1 MKESLFEKI
10 KSVLEEIDVC
20 YPYME
25 CCEGEFFANNHEFYY
40 VSRGDVYSGEVKEGV
55 ATKDDCTFINYDT
68 GCGETITKVLL
79 TKNRIS
85 PDLFYEKYE
94 DCM

>member
-1 MKESLFEKI
+1 MEESLFEKI

-25 CCEGEFFANNHEFYY
+25 CCEGEFFANGIELCYSE
-40 VSRGDVYSGEVKEGV
+40 VGEVYSQEIREEVY
-55 ATKDDCTFINYDT
+55 TKGDCTFINYDS

-79 TKNRIS
+79 TKNQLS
-85 PDLFYEKYE
+85 EGKFYEKYE
-94 DCM
+94 GSM

>member
-1 MKESLFEKI
+1 MEESLFEKI

-25 CCEGEFFANNHEFYY
+25 CCEGEFFANDYEFYY
-40 VSRGDVYSGEVKEGV
+40 VSEEEVYSGVVKEGIS
-55 ATKDDCTFINYDT
+55 TKDDCTFINYDS

-79 TKNRIS
+79 TKNQLS
-85 PDLFYEKYE
+85 PERFYEKYE
-94 DCM
+94 DSM